1 MPCYSVI
8 CNVKTLC
15 GVLNELCIAQ
25 QIFHNI
31 YFMFPNIWFN
41 RVNISAILSPYLI
54 LSICTSR
61 HRFHL
66 TLISLFLLYG
76 LAEYHL

>member
-1 MPCYSVI
+1 
-8 CNVKTLC
+8 
-15 GVLNELCIAQ
+15 
-25 QIFHNI
+25 
-31 YFMFPNIWFN
+31 MFPNIWFN

-76 LAEYHL
+76 LAENTWQFNSAKTIFAFSSPPQLRRRANCVCHVVDHT